1 MPKSKTGAE
10 ERRAE
15 RAASLAPYPP
25 RRSGRIN
32 GPPISKAAYRATIDL
47 GNAQPTINM
56 HGGVGIPGG
65 RTLTDVRA
73 FKPLQFDKLG
83 TELGAILSTSKEVRK
98 QRDAGGTID
107 EARLKVAEVN
117 RRIDYPGKQIGAH
130 SLHVGNDI
138 AAVWNNTK
146 SKVYDYPDLAQSLD
160 KRLANP
166 KNAKNSKKVYW
177 KSDKPHD
184 ERRGHVAQGLQHL
197 ISGDADKAHAS
208 FGQAGLTPRGMK
220 WAYKMG
226 SLMLAERG
234 RELSGG
240 GGTQVHQALD
250 HVKGS
255 GAKASRSF
263 TDVFVKDAST
273 LAPFAERGGAKT
285 LK

>member
-1 MPKSKTGAE
+1 MPKAESGAA
-10 ERRAE
+10 ERRRE
-15 RAASLAPYPP
+15 RAASAAPYEP

-32 GPPISKAAYRATIDL
+32 GPPISKEAYRATIDL

-65 RTLTDVRA
+65 RTLNDVLA
-73 FKPLQFDKLG
+73 FQPLKFNKLG
-83 TELGAILSTSKEVRK
+83 KELGAILKTSKELRK

-117 RRIDYPGKQIGAH
+117 RKIEYPGKQIGAH

-138 AAVWNNTK
+138 AAVWNNSK

-160 KRLANP
+160 KRLASP
-166 KNAKNSKKVYW
+166 KNAKDSKKVYW
-177 KSDKPHD
+177 NSKKPED
-184 ERRGHVAQGLQHL
+184 ERRGHVADGLQHL
-197 ISGDADKAHAS
+197 IAGKPDQAHAA
-208 FGQAGLTPRGMK
+208 FGQAGLTQRGMK

-240 GGTQVHQALD
+240 GGKQVHTALD
-250 HVKGS
+250 HVKGN
-255 GAKASRSF
+255 ADTAARSF
-263 TDVFVKDAST
+263 TDVFVKNAAS
-273 LAPFAERGGAKT
+273 LAPFAQRGGAKT